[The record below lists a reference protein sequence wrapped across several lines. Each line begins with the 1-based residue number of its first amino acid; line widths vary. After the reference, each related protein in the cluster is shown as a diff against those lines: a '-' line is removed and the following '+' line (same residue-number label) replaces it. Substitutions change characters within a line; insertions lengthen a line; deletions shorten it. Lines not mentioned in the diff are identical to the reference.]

1 MMKHFFPLIG
11 VCCLTVGM
19 LASCSEDEPVTPN
32 IKYNPGTI
40 KLTTAQQAQVENSNE
55 FAWKFFKE
63 VSKGE
68 QQDVFVSPLSVTYA
82 LGMLS
87 NGAVGDTQKEIL
99 EGLEFRS
106 GKVDDINSLC
116 HQLMIESPKL
126 DKSTKVSMANAV
138 VANKNKPLQPDFK
151 NVVEKQYQAL
161 VTNQDFSSPATLSFI
176 NQWASDHTQGMVP
189 KILERINPDGV
200 SYLLNALYFKG
211 IWYRQ
216 FDKKHTKKEAF
227 TKADGTKS
235 QVQMMHQK
243 ERFFAAEND
252 NYQTVVLPYGN
263 GSYEMVVL
271 LPREG
276 KELSSL
282 LQTMDAKKW
291 KDNLKNTYSSKVDL
305 KLPRFTSAYNRE
317 LNDVLKLLGM
327 NAMFDSSKANLTKMS
342 AVSSFVSMVL
352 QKAKI
357 EVDEEGSKAAAV
369 TVVDTAPTAVAPS
382 KPIMFHANRPFM
394 YAIVE
399 HSTGT
404 IFFMGTYQ
412 GK

>member
-11 VCCLTVGM
+11 ACCLSVGM
-19 LASCSEDEPVTPN
+19 LTSCSEDEPVTPN
-32 IKYNPGTI
+32 VKYNPGTI

-82 LGMLS
+82 LGMLA

-126 DKSTKVSMANAV
+126 DKSTQLSMANAV
-138 VANKNKPLQPDFK
+138 VVNKKIQLQPTFQ
-151 NVVEKQYQAL
+151 NVVKKQYDAL
-161 VTNQDFSSPATLSFI
+161 VASKDFGSPATLSFI

-243 ERFFAAEND
+243 EQFLIGENEM
-252 NYQTVVLPYGN
+252 YQTVVLPYGN
-263 GSYEMVVL
+263 GSYEMIVV

-276 KELSSL
+276 KKLSDVL
-282 LQTMDAKKW
+282 VAMNGKQW
-291 KDNLKNTYSSKVDL
+291 KDNLKNTYSSEVDL
-305 KLPRFTSAYNRE
+305 KLPRFTSVYNRE

-327 NAMFDSSKANLTKMS
+327 NAMFDPSKANLTKMS

-369 TVVDTAPTAVAPS
+369 TVVETLDAAAPPS
-382 KPIMFHANRPFM
+382 RPIMFHANRPFM

>member
-126 DKSTKVSMANAV
+126 DKSTQLSMANAV
-138 VANKNKPLQPDFK
+138 VVNKKIQLQPTFQ
-151 NVVEKQYQAL
+151 NVVKKQYDAL
-161 VTNQDFSSPATLSFI
+161 VASKDFSSPATLSFI
-176 NQWASDHTQGMVP
+176 NQWASDNTQGMVP

-216 FDKKHTKKEAF
+216 FDKKRTQQESF
-227 TKADGTKS
+227 TQADGKKLS
-235 QVQMMHQK
+235 VKMMHQK
-243 ERFFAAEND
+243 ERFLAAEND

-276 KELSSL
+276 KDLLSL

-291 KDNLKNTYSSKVDL
+291 KDNLKNTYSSEVDL
-305 KLPRFTSAYNRE
+305 KLPRFTSAYTRE

-327 NAMFDSSKANLTKMS
+327 NTMFERGKADLTKMS
-342 AVSSFVSMVL
+342 KAKAFVSMVL

-369 TVVDTAPTAVAPS
+369 TVVETLDAAAPPS

>member
-11 VCCLTVGM
+11 VCCLSIGM
-19 LASCSEDEPVTPN
+19 LTSCSEDEPVAPN
-32 IKYNPGTI
+32 IKYNPGTV

-68 QQDVFVSPLSVTYA
+68 QEDVFVSPLSVTYA

-106 GKVDDINSLC
+106 GKVDDVNSLC

-126 DKSTKVSMANAV
+126 DKSTQLSMANAV
-138 VANKNKPLQPDFK
+138 VVNKKIQLQPTFQ
-151 NVVEKQYQAL
+151 NVVKKQYDAL
-161 VTNQDFSSPATLSFI
+161 VASKDFSSPATLSFI

-243 ERFFAAEND
+243 EQFLIGENEM
-252 NYQTVVLPYGN
+252 YQTVVLPYGN
-263 GSYEMVVL
+263 GSYEMIVV

-276 KELSSL
+276 KKLSDVL
-282 LQTMDAKKW
+282 VAMNGKQW
-291 KDNLKNTYSSKVDL
+291 KDNLKNMYSSEVDL
-305 KLPRFTSAYNRE
+305 KLPRFTSVYNRE

-327 NAMFDSSKANLTKMS
+327 NAMFDPSKANLTKMS

-369 TVVDTAPTAVAPS
+369 TVVETLETAAPPS
-382 KPIMFHANRPFM
+382 KPIMFHADRPFM
-394 YAIVE
+394 YAIAE

>member
-1 MMKHFFPLIG
+1 MMKHFFPLISA
-11 VCCLTVGM
+11 CCLSVGM
-19 LASCSEDEPVTPN
+19 LTSCSEDEPVTPN
-32 IKYNPGTI
+32 VKYNPGTI

-63 VSKGE
+63 GSKGE

-82 LGMLS
+82 LGMLA

-116 HQLMIESPKL
+116 HQLMMESPKL
-126 DKSTKVSMANAV
+126 DKSTKVSIANAV

-176 NQWASDHTQGMVP
+176 NLWASELTHGMVP
-189 KILERINPDGV
+189 QLLDRVHPDAV
-200 SYLLNALYFKG
+200 TYLLNALYFKG

-216 FDKKHTKKEAF
+216 FDKKRTQQESF
-227 TKADGTKS
+227 TQADGKKLTVK
-235 QVQMMHQK
+235 MMHQK

-276 KELSSL
+276 KDLSSL

-291 KDNLKNTYSSKVDL
+291 KDNLKKTYSSEVDL
-305 KLPRFTSAYNRE
+305 KLPRFTSAYTRE

-327 NAMFDSSKANLTKMS
+327 NTMFERGKADLTKMS
-342 AVSSFVSMVL
+342 MAKAFVSMVL

-369 TVVDTAPTAVAPS
+369 TVVETLDAAAPPS
-382 KPIMFHANRPFM
+382 RPIMFHANRPFM

>member
-1 MMKHFFPLIG
+1 MMKHFFPLISA
-11 VCCLTVGM
+11 CCLSVGM
-19 LASCSEDEPVTPN
+19 LTSCSEDEPVTPN
-32 IKYNPGTI
+32 VKYNPGTI

-126 DKSTKVSMANAV
+126 DKSTQLSMANAV
-138 VANKNKPLQPDFK
+138 VVNKKIQLQPTFQ
-151 NVVEKQYQAL
+151 NVVKKQYDAL
-161 VTNQDFSSPATLSFI
+161 VASKDFSSPATLSFI
-176 NQWASDHTQGMVP
+176 NQWTSDHTQGMVP

-216 FDKKHTKKEAF
+216 FDKKHTKREAF

-243 ERFFAAEND
+243 EQFLIGENEM
-252 NYQTVVLPYGN
+252 YQTVVLPYGN
-263 GSYEMVVL
+263 GSYEMIVV

-276 KELSSL
+276 KDLSSL

-291 KDNLKNTYSSKVDL
+291 KDNLKSTYSSKVDL
-305 KLPRFTSAYNRE
+305 KLPRFTSVYNRE

-327 NAMFDSSKANLTKMS
+327 NAMFDPSKANLTKMS

-369 TVVDTAPTAVAPS
+369 TVVGTAPTATAPS
-382 KPIMFHANRPFM
+382 KPILFHANRPFM

>member
-99 EGLEFRS
+99 EGLEFHS
-106 GKVDDINSLC
+106 GKVEDVNSLC

-126 DKSTKVSMANAV
+126 DKSTRVSIANAV

-216 FDKKHTKKEAF
+216 FDKKRTQQESF
-227 TKADGTKS
+227 TQADGKKLS
-235 QVQMMHQK
+235 VKMMHQK
-243 ERFFAAEND
+243 ERFLAAEND

-276 KELSSL
+276 KDLSSL

-291 KDNLKNTYSSKVDL
+291 KDNLKNTYSSEVDL
-305 KLPRFTSAYNRE
+305 KLPRFTSAYTRE

-327 NAMFDSSKANLTKMS
+327 NAMFDPSKANLTKMS

-369 TVVDTAPTAVAPS
+369 TVIETAPTAVAPS
-382 KPIMFHANRPFM
+382 KPILFHANRPFM

>member
-11 VCCLTVGM
+11 VCCLSIGM
-19 LASCSEDEPVTPN
+19 LTSCSEDEPVAPN
-32 IKYNPGTI
+32 IKYNPGTV
-40 KLTTAQQAQVENSNE
+40 KLTAAQQAQVENSNE
-55 FAWKFFKE
+55 FAWKFLKE

-68 QQDVFVSPLSVTYA
+68 QEDVFVSPLSVTYA

-126 DKSTKVSMANAV
+126 DKSTQLSMANAV
-138 VANKNKPLQPDFK
+138 VVNKKIQLQPTFQ
-151 NVVEKQYQAL
+151 NVVKKQYDAL
-161 VTNQDFSSPATLSFI
+161 VASKDFGSPATLSFI

-243 ERFFAAEND
+243 EQFLIGENEM
-252 NYQTVVLPYGN
+252 YQTVVLPYGN
-263 GSYEMVVL
+263 GSYEMIVV

-276 KELSSL
+276 KKLSDVL
-282 LQTMDAKKW
+282 VAMNGKQW
-291 KDNLKNTYSSKVDL
+291 KDNLKNMYSSEVDL
-305 KLPRFTSAYNRE
+305 KLPRFTSVYNRE

-327 NAMFDSSKANLTKMS
+327 NAMFDPSKANLTKMS

-369 TVVDTAPTAVAPS
+369 TVVENVETALPPS

>member
-1 MMKHFFPLIG
+1 M
-11 VCCLTVGM
+11 LT
-19 LASCSEDEPVTPN
+19 SCSEDEPVAPD
-32 IKYNPGTI
+32 IKYNPGTV
-40 KLTTAQQAQVENSNE
+40 KLTAAQQAQVENSNE

-82 LGMLS
+82 LGMLA

-106 GKVDDINSLC
+106 GKVQDINSLC
-116 HQLMIESPKL
+116 HQLMMEAPKL

-161 VTNQDFSSPATLSFI
+161 VTNQDFGSPATLSFI
-176 NQWASDHTQGMVP
+176 NQWASEQTHGMVP
-189 KILERINPDGV
+189 KLLDRVHPDAV
-200 SYLLNALYFKG
+200 TYLLNALYFKG
-211 IWYRQ
+211 LWYHK
-216 FDKKHTKKEAF
+216 FDKKRTQQESF
-227 TKADGTKS
+227 TLADGKKLS
-235 QVQMMHQK
+235 VKMMHQK

-276 KELSSL
+276 KDLSSL

-305 KLPRFTSAYNRE
+305 KLPRFTSAYTRE

-327 NAMFDSSKANLTKMS
+327 NIMFDRGKADLTKMS
-342 AVSSFVSMVL
+342 VAKAFVSKVL

-357 EVDEEGSKAAAV
+357 EVDEDGSKAAAV
-369 TVVDTAPTAVAPS
+369 TVVETLDAATPPS
-382 KPIMFHANRPFM
+382 RPIMFHANRPFM

>member
-11 VCCLTVGM
+11 VCCLSIGM
-19 LASCSEDEPVTPN
+19 LTSCSEDEPVAPN
-32 IKYNPGTI
+32 IKYNPGTV
-40 KLTTAQQAQVENSNE
+40 KLTAAQQAQVENSNE

-106 GKVDDINSLC
+106 GKVEDINSLC

-126 DKSTKVSMANAV
+126 DKSTQLSMANAV
-138 VANKNKPLQPDFK
+138 VVNKNKPLQPDFK

-243 ERFFAAEND
+243 EQFLIGENEM
-252 NYQTVVLPYGN
+252 YQTVVLPYGN
-263 GSYEMVVL
+263 GSYEMIVV

-276 KELSSL
+276 KKLSDVL
-282 LQTMDAKKW
+282 VAMNGKQW
-291 KDNLKNTYSSKVDL
+291 KDNLKATRFAEVDL
-305 KLPRFTSAYNRE
+305 KLPRFTSVYNRE

-327 NAMFDSSKANLTKMS
+327 NAMFDPSKANLTKMS

-369 TVVDTAPTAVAPS
+369 TVVETLTTAAPPS
-382 KPIMFHANRPFM
+382 RPIMFHANRPFM
-394 YAIVE
+394 YAIAE

>member
-11 VCCLTVGM
+11 VCCLSIGM
-19 LASCSEDEPVTPN
+19 LTSCSEDEPVAPN
-32 IKYNPGTI
+32 IKYNPGTV

-68 QQDVFVSPLSVTYA
+68 QEDVFVSPLSVTYA

-106 GKVDDINSLC
+106 GKVDDVNSLC

-126 DKSTKVSMANAV
+126 DKSTQLSMANAV
-138 VANKNKPLQPDFK
+138 VVNKKIQLQPTFQ
-151 NVVEKQYQAL
+151 NVVKKQYDAL
-161 VTNQDFSSPATLSFI
+161 VASKDFSSPATLSFI

-243 ERFFAAEND
+243 EQFLIGENEM
-252 NYQTVVLPYGN
+252 YQTVVLPYGN
-263 GSYEMVVL
+263 GSYEMIVV

-276 KELSSL
+276 KKLSDVL
-282 LQTMDAKKW
+282 VAMNGKQW
-291 KDNLKNTYSSKVDL
+291 KDNLKNMYSSEVDL
-305 KLPRFTSAYNRE
+305 KLPRFTSVYNRE

-327 NAMFDSSKANLTKMS
+327 NAMFDPSKANLTKMS

-369 TVVDTAPTAVAPS
+369 TVVETLTTAAPPS
-382 KPIMFHANRPFM
+382 RPIMFHANRPFM
-394 YAIVE
+394 YAIAE

>member
-11 VCCLTVGM
+11 ACCLSVGM
-19 LASCSEDEPVTPN
+19 LTSCSEDEPVAPN
-32 IKYNPGTI
+32 IKYNPGTV
-40 KLTTAQQAQVENSNE
+40 KLTAAQQAQVENSNE

-99 EGLEFRS
+99 EGLEFHS
-106 GKVDDINSLC
+106 GKVDDVNSLC

-126 DKSTKVSMANAV
+126 DKSTQLSMANAV
-138 VANKNKPLQPDFK
+138 VANKKIQLQPTFQS
-151 NVVEKQYQAL
+151 VVKKQYDAL
-161 VTNQDFSSPATLSFI
+161 VASKDFGSPATLSFI

-243 ERFFAAEND
+243 EQFLIGENEM
-252 NYQTVVLPYGN
+252 YQTVVLPYGN
-263 GSYEMVVL
+263 GSYEMIVV

-276 KELSSL
+276 KKLSDVL
-282 LQTMDAKKW
+282 VAMNGKQW
-291 KDNLKNTYSSKVDL
+291 KDNLKNTYSSEVDL
-305 KLPRFTSAYNRE
+305 KLPRFTSVYNRE

-327 NAMFDSSKANLTKMS
+327 NAMFDPSKANLTKMS

-369 TVVDTAPTAVAPS
+369 MVVETLTTAAPPS

-394 YAIVE
+394 YAIAE

>member
-1 MMKHFFPLIG
+1 MMKHFFPLVS
-11 VCCLTVGM
+11 VCCLSIGM
-19 LASCSEDEPVTPN
+19 LTSCSEDDPVAPN
-32 IKYNPGTI
+32 VKYNPGAI
-40 KLTTAQQAQVENSNE
+40 KLTTAQQTQVENSNE

-82 LGMLS
+82 LGMLA

-189 KILERINPDGV
+189 KLLDRVHPDAV
-200 SYLLNALYFKG
+200 TYLLNALYFKG
-211 IWYRQ
+211 IWYHK
-216 FDKKHTKKEAF
+216 FDKKRTQQELF
-227 TKADGTKS
+227 TQADGKKLS
-235 QVQMMHQK
+235 VKMMHQK
-243 ERFFAAEND
+243 ERFLAAEND

-276 KELSSL
+276 KDLSSL

-291 KDNLKNTYSSKVDL
+291 KDNLKNTYSSEVDL
-305 KLPRFTSAYNRE
+305 KLPRFTSAYTRE

-327 NAMFDSSKANLTKMS
+327 NTMFERGKADLTKMS
-342 AVSSFVSMVL
+342 MAKAFVSMVL

-357 EVDEEGSKAAAV
+357 DVDEEGSKAAAV
-369 TVVDTAPTAVAPS
+369 TVVETLDAAAPPS

>member
-1 MMKHFFPLIG
+1 MKHFFPLI
-11 VCCLTVGM
+11 VACCLSVGM
-19 LASCSEDEPVTPN
+19 LTSCSEDEPVAPN
-32 IKYNPGTI
+32 IKYNPGTV
-40 KLTTAQQAQVENSNE
+40 KLTAAQQAQVENSNE

-68 QQDVFVSPLSVTYA
+68 QEDVFVSPLSVTYA

-106 GKVDDINSLC
+106 GKVDDVNSLC

-126 DKSTKVSMANAV
+126 DKSTQLSMANAV
-138 VANKNKPLQPDFK
+138 VVNKKIQLQPTFQ
-151 NVVEKQYQAL
+151 NVVKKQYDAL
-161 VTNQDFSSPATLSFI
+161 VASKDFSSPATLSFI

-227 TKADGTKS
+227 TKADGSKS

-243 ERFFAAEND
+243 EQFLIGENEM
-252 NYQTVVLPYGN
+252 YQTVVLPYGN
-263 GSYEMVVL
+263 GSYEMIVV

-276 KELSSL
+276 KKLSDVL
-282 LQTMDAKKW
+282 VAMNGKQW
-291 KDNLKNTYSSKVDL
+291 KDNLKGTRFAEVDL
-305 KLPRFTSAYNRE
+305 KLPRFTSVYNRE

-327 NAMFDSSKANLTKMS
+327 NAMFDPSKANLTKMS

-369 TVVDTAPTAVAPS
+369 TVVETLTTAAPPS
-382 KPIMFHANRPFM
+382 RPIMFHANRPFM
-394 YAIVE
+394 YAIAE

>member
-11 VCCLTVGM
+11 VCCLSVGM
-19 LASCSEDEPVTPN
+19 LTSCSEDEPVAPD

-82 LGMLS
+82 LGMLA

-126 DKSTKVSMANAV
+126 DKSTQLSMANAV
-138 VANKNKPLQPDFK
+138 VVNKKIQLQPTFQ
-151 NVVEKQYQAL
+151 NVVKKQYDAL
-161 VTNQDFSSPATLSFI
+161 VASKDFSSPATLSFI

-243 ERFFAAEND
+243 EQFLIGENEM
-252 NYQTVVLPYGN
+252 YQTVVLPYGN
-263 GSYEMVVL
+263 GSYEMIVV

-276 KELSSL
+276 KKLSDVL
-282 LQTMDAKKW
+282 VAMNGKQW
-291 KDNLKNTYSSKVDL
+291 KDNLKATRFAEVDL
-305 KLPRFTSAYNRE
+305 KLPRFTSVYNRE

-327 NAMFDSSKANLTKMS
+327 NAMFDPSKANLTKMS

-369 TVVDTAPTAVAPS
+369 TVVETLTTAAPPS
-382 KPIMFHANRPFM
+382 RPIMVHANRPFM
-394 YAIVE
+394 YAIAE

>member
-11 VCCLTVGM
+11 VCCLSIGM
-19 LASCSEDEPVTPN
+19 LTSCSEDEPVAPN
-32 IKYNPGTI
+32 IKYNPGTV
-40 KLTTAQQAQVENSNE
+40 KLTAAQQAQVENSNE

-68 QQDVFVSPLSVTYA
+68 QEDVFVSPLSVTYA

-106 GKVDDINSLC
+106 GKVEDINSLC

-126 DKSTKVSMANAV
+126 DKSTQLSMANAV
-138 VANKNKPLQPDFK
+138 VVNKKIQLQPTFQS
-151 NVVEKQYQAL
+151 VVKKQYDAL
-161 VTNQDFSSPATLSFI
+161 VASKDFGSPATLSFI

-216 FDKKHTKKEAF
+216 FDKKHTQQESFTQTDGKKL
-227 TKADGTKS
+227 TVK
-235 QVQMMHQK
+235 MMHQK

-276 KELSSL
+276 KDLSSL

-291 KDNLKNTYSSKVDL
+291 KDNLKSTYSSKVDL
-305 KLPRFTSAYNRE
+305 KLPRFTSAYTRE
-317 LNDVLKLLGM
+317 MNDVLKLLGM
-327 NAMFDSSKANLTKMS
+327 NMMFDREKADLTKMS
-342 AVSSFVSMVL
+342 VAKAFVSTVL

-369 TVVDTAPTAVAPS
+369 TVVETAPTATAPS
-382 KPIMFHANRPFM
+382 KPIIFHANRPFM

>member
-11 VCCLTVGM
+11 VCCLSIGM
-19 LASCSEDEPVTPN
+19 LTSCSEDEPVAPN
-32 IKYNPGTI
+32 IKYNPGTV
-40 KLTTAQQAQVENSNE
+40 KLTAAQQAQVENSNE

-68 QQDVFVSPLSVTYA
+68 QEDVFVSPLSVTYA

-99 EGLEFRS
+99 ESLEFRS
-106 GKVDDINSLC
+106 GKVEDINSLC

-126 DKSTKVSMANAV
+126 DKSTQLSMANAV

-243 ERFFAAEND
+243 EQFLIGENEM
-252 NYQTVVLPYGN
+252 YQTVVLPYGN
-263 GSYEMVVL
+263 GSYEMIVV

-276 KELSSL
+276 KKLSDVL
-282 LQTMDAKKW
+282 VAMNGKQW
-291 KDNLKNTYSSKVDL
+291 KDNLKNTYSSEVDL
-305 KLPRFTSAYNRE
+305 KIPRFTSVYNRE

-327 NAMFDSSKANLTKMS
+327 NAMFDPSKANLTKMS

-369 TVVDTAPTAVAPS
+369 TVVETLTTAAPPS
-382 KPIMFHANRPFM
+382 RPIMFHANRPFM
-394 YAIVE
+394 YAIAE

>member
-1 MMKHFFPLIG
+1 MIKHFFPLIG
-11 VCCLTVGM
+11 VCCLSVGM
-19 LASCSEDEPVTPN
+19 LTSCSEDEPVAPD
-32 IKYNPGTI
+32 IKYNPGTV
-40 KLTTAQQAQVENSNE
+40 KLTAAQQAQVENSNE

-68 QQDVFVSPLSVTYA
+68 QEDVFVSPLSVTYA
-82 LGMLS
+82 LGMLV

-126 DKSTKVSMANAV
+126 DKSTQLSMANAV
-138 VANKNKPLQPDFK
+138 VVNKKIQLQPTFQ
-151 NVVEKQYQAL
+151 NVVKKQYDAL
-161 VTNQDFSSPATLSFI
+161 VASKDFSSPATLSFI
-176 NQWASDHTQGMVP
+176 NQWASDNTQGMVP

-243 ERFFAAEND
+243 EQFLIGENEM
-252 NYQTVVLPYGN
+252 YQTVVLPYGN
-263 GSYEMVVL
+263 GSYEMIVV

-276 KELSSL
+276 KKLSDVL
-282 LQTMDAKKW
+282 VAMNGKQW
-291 KDNLKNTYSSKVDL
+291 KDNLKATRFAEVDL
-305 KLPRFTSAYNRE
+305 KLPRFTSVYNRE

-327 NAMFDSSKANLTKMS
+327 NAMFDPSKANLTKMS

-369 TVVDTAPTAVAPS
+369 TVVETLTTAAPPS
-382 KPIMFHANRPFM
+382 RPIMFHANRPFM
-394 YAIVE
+394 YAIAE

>member
-1 MMKHFFPLIG
+1 MMKHFFPLISA
-11 VCCLTVGM
+11 CCLSVGM
-19 LASCSEDEPVTPN
+19 LTSCSEDEPVTPN
-32 IKYNPGTI
+32 VKYNPGTI

-82 LGMLS
+82 LGMLA

-116 HQLMIESPKL
+116 HQLMMESPKL

-176 NQWASDHTQGMVP
+176 NLWASELTHGMVP
-189 KILERINPDGV
+189 QLLDRVNPDAV
-200 SYLLNALYFKG
+200 TYLLNALYFKG

-216 FDKKHTKKEAF
+216 FDKKRTQQESF
-227 TKADGTKS
+227 TQADGKKLS
-235 QVQMMHQK
+235 VKMMHQK

-276 KELSSL
+276 KDLSSL

-291 KDNLKNTYSSKVDL
+291 KDNLKSTYSSKVDL
-305 KLPRFTSAYNRE
+305 KLPRFTSAYTRE

-327 NAMFDSSKANLTKMS
+327 NMMFDREKADLTKMS
-342 AVSSFVSMVL
+342 VAKAFVSTVL

-369 TVVDTAPTAVAPS
+369 TVVETAPTATAPS
-382 KPIMFHANRPFM
+382 KPIIFHANRPFM

>member
-1 MMKHFFPLIG
+1 MMKHFFPLISA
-11 VCCLTVGM
+11 CCLSVGM
-19 LASCSEDEPVTPN
+19 LTSCSEDEPVTPN
-32 IKYNPGTI
+32 VKYNPGTI

-82 LGMLS
+82 LGMLA

-116 HQLMIESPKL
+116 HQLMMESPKL
-126 DKSTKVSMANAV
+126 DKSTKVSIANAV

-176 NQWASDHTQGMVP
+176 NLWASELTHGMVP
-189 KILERINPDGV
+189 KLLDRVHPDAV
-200 SYLLNALYFKG
+200 TYLLNALYFKG
-211 IWYRQ
+211 IWYHK
-216 FDKKHTKKEAF
+216 FDKKRTQQESF
-227 TKADGTKS
+227 TQADGKKLTVK
-235 QVQMMHQK
+235 MMHQK

-276 KELSSL
+276 KDLSSL

-291 KDNLKNTYSSKVDL
+291 KDNLKNTYSSEVDL
-305 KLPRFTSAYNRE
+305 KLPRFTSAYTRE

-327 NAMFDSSKANLTKMS
+327 NTMFERGKADLTKMS
-342 AVSSFVSMVL
+342 KAKAFVSMVL

-369 TVVDTAPTAVAPS
+369 TVVETLDAAAPPS

>member
-106 GKVDDINSLC
+106 GKVEDINSLC

-382 KPIMFHANRPFM
+382 KPILFHANRPFM

>member
-11 VCCLTVGM
+11 VCCLSIGM
-19 LASCSEDEPVTPN
+19 LTSCSEDEPVAPN
-32 IKYNPGTI
+32 IKYNPGTV
-40 KLTTAQQAQVENSNE
+40 KLTAAQQAQVENSNE

-87 NGAVGDTQKEIL
+87 NGAVGDTQNEIL

-106 GKVDDINSLC
+106 GKVEDINSLC

-126 DKSTKVSMANAV
+126 DKSTQLSMANAV
-138 VANKNKPLQPDFK
+138 VVNKKIQLQPTFQ
-151 NVVEKQYQAL
+151 NVVKKQYDAL
-161 VTNQDFSSPATLSFI
+161 VASKDFGSPATLSFI

-227 TKADGTKS
+227 TKADGSKS

-263 GSYEMVVL
+263 GSYEMIVV

-276 KELSSL
+276 KKLSDVL
-282 LQTMDAKKW
+282 VAMNGKQW
-291 KDNLKNTYSSKVDL
+291 KDNLKNTYSSEVDL
-305 KLPRFTSAYNRE
+305 KLPRFTSVYNRE

-327 NAMFDSSKANLTKMS
+327 NAMFDPTKANLTKMS

-369 TVVDTAPTAVAPS
+369 TVVGTAPTATAPS
-382 KPIMFHANRPFM
+382 KPILFHANRPFM

>member
-1 MMKHFFPLIG
+1 MIKHFFPLIG
-11 VCCLTVGM
+11 VCCLSVGM
-19 LASCSEDEPVTPN
+19 LTSCSEDEPVAPD
-32 IKYNPGTI
+32 IKYNPGTV
-40 KLTTAQQAQVENSNE
+40 KLTAAQQAQVENSNE

-68 QQDVFVSPLSVTYA
+68 QEDVFVSPLSVTYA
-82 LGMLS
+82 LGMLV
-87 NGAVGDTQKEIL
+87 NGALGDTQKEIL

-126 DKSTKVSMANAV
+126 DKSTQLSMANAV
-138 VANKNKPLQPDFK
+138 VVNKKIQLQPTFQ
-151 NVVEKQYQAL
+151 NVVKKQYDAL
-161 VTNQDFSSPATLSFI
+161 VASKDFSSPATLSFI
-176 NQWASDHTQGMVP
+176 NQWASDNTQGMVP

-243 ERFFAAEND
+243 EQFLIGENEM
-252 NYQTVVLPYGN
+252 YQTVVLPYGN
-263 GSYEMVVL
+263 GSYEMIVV

-276 KELSSL
+276 KDLSSL

-291 KDNLKNTYSSKVDL
+291 KDNLKNT
-305 KLPRFTSAYNRE
+305 
-317 LNDVLKLLGM
+317 
-327 NAMFDSSKANLTKMS
+327 
-342 AVSSFVSMVL
+342 
-352 QKAKI
+352 
-357 EVDEEGSKAAAV
+357 
-369 TVVDTAPTAVAPS
+369 
-382 KPIMFHANRPFM
+382 
-394 YAIVE
+394 
-399 HSTGT
+399 
-404 IFFMGTYQ
+404 
-412 GK
+412 

>member
-11 VCCLTVGM
+11 ACCLSVGM
-19 LASCSEDEPVTPN
+19 LTSCSEDEPVTPN
-32 IKYNPGTI
+32 VKYNPGTI

-82 LGMLS
+82 LGMLA

-126 DKSTKVSMANAV
+126 DKSTQLSMANAV
-138 VANKNKPLQPDFK
+138 VVNKKIQLQPTFQ
-151 NVVEKQYQAL
+151 NVVKKQYDAL
-161 VTNQDFSSPATLSFI
+161 VASKDFSSPATLSFI

-243 ERFFAAEND
+243 EQFLIGENEM
-252 NYQTVVLPYGN
+252 YQTVVLPYGN
-263 GSYEMVVL
+263 GSYEMIVV

-276 KELSSL
+276 KKLSDVL
-282 LQTMDAKKW
+282 VAMNGKQW
-291 KDNLKNTYSSKVDL
+291 KDNLKATRFAEVDL
-305 KLPRFTSAYNRE
+305 KLPRFTSVYNRE

-327 NAMFDSSKANLTKMS
+327 NAMFDPSKANLTKMS

-369 TVVDTAPTAVAPS
+369 TVVETLTTAAPPS
-382 KPIMFHANRPFM
+382 RPIMVHANRPFM
-394 YAIVE
+394 YAIAE

>member
-1 MMKHFFPLIG
+1 MMKHFFPLISA
-11 VCCLTVGM
+11 CCLSVGM
-19 LASCSEDEPVTPN
+19 LTSCSEDEPVTPN
-32 IKYNPGTI
+32 VKYNPGTI

-82 LGMLS
+82 LGMLA

-116 HQLMIESPKL
+116 HQLMMESPKL
-126 DKSTKVSMANAV
+126 DKSTKVSIANAV

-176 NQWASDHTQGMVP
+176 NLWASELTHGMVP
-189 KILERINPDGV
+189 KLLDRVHPDAV
-200 SYLLNALYFKG
+200 TYLLNALYFKG

-216 FDKKHTKKEAF
+216 FDKKRTQQESF
-227 TKADGTKS
+227 TQADGKKLTVK
-235 QVQMMHQK
+235 MMHQK

-276 KELSSL
+276 KDLSSL

-291 KDNLKNTYSSKVDL
+291 KDNLKSTYSSEVDL
-305 KLPRFTSAYNRE
+305 KLPRFTSAYTRE

-327 NAMFDSSKANLTKMS
+327 NTMFERGKADLTKMS
-342 AVSSFVSMVL
+342 KAKAFVSMVL

-369 TVVDTAPTAVAPS
+369 TVVETLDAAASPS
-382 KPIMFHANRPFM
+382 RPIMFHANRPFM

>member
-11 VCCLTVGM
+11 VCCLSIGM
-19 LASCSEDEPVTPN
+19 LTSCSEDEPVAPN
-32 IKYNPGTI
+32 IKYNPGTV
-40 KLTTAQQAQVENSNE
+40 KLTAAQQAQVENSNE

-68 QQDVFVSPLSVTYA
+68 QEDVFVSPLSVTYA
-82 LGMLS
+82 LGMLA
-87 NGAVGDTQKEIL
+87 NGAVGDTQKEIW

-116 HQLMIESPKL
+116 HQLMIGSPKL

-216 FDKKHTKKEAF
+216 FDKKRTQQESF
-227 TKADGTKS
+227 TQADGKKLS
-235 QVQMMHQK
+235 VKMMHQK
-243 ERFFAAEND
+243 ERFLAAEND

-276 KELSSL
+276 KDLSSL

-291 KDNLKNTYSSKVDL
+291 KDNPKNTYSSEVDL
-305 KLPRFTSAYNRE
+305 KLPRFTSAYTRE

-327 NAMFDSSKANLTKMS
+327 NAMFDPSKANLTKMS

-369 TVVDTAPTAVAPS
+369 TVIETAPTAVAPS
-382 KPIMFHANRPFM
+382 KPILFHANRPFM

>member
-11 VCCLTVGM
+11 VCCLSVGM
-19 LASCSEDEPVTPN
+19 LTSCSEDEPVAPN
-32 IKYNPGTI
+32 IKYNPGTV
-40 KLTTAQQAQVENSNE
+40 KLTAAQQAQVENSNE

-82 LGMLS
+82 LGMLA

-126 DKSTKVSMANAV
+126 DKSTQLSMANAV
-138 VANKNKPLQPDFK
+138 VVNKKIQLQPTFQ
-151 NVVEKQYQAL
+151 NVVKKQYDAL
-161 VTNQDFSSPATLSFI
+161 VASKDFGSPATLSFI

-243 ERFFAAEND
+243 EQFLIGENEM
-252 NYQTVVLPYGN
+252 YQTVVLPYGN
-263 GSYEMVVL
+263 GSYEMIVV

-276 KELSSL
+276 KKLSDVL
-282 LQTMDAKKW
+282 VAMNGKQW
-291 KDNLKNTYSSKVDL
+291 KDNLKNTYSSEVDL
-305 KLPRFTSAYNRE
+305 KLPRFTSVYNRE

-327 NAMFDSSKANLTKMS
+327 NAMFDPSKANLTKMS

-369 TVVDTAPTAVAPS
+369 TVVETLTTAAPPS
-382 KPIMFHANRPFM
+382 RPIMFHANRPFM

>member
-1 MMKHFFPLIG
+1 MMKHFFPLVS
-11 VCCLTVGM
+11 VCCLSIGM
-19 LASCSEDEPVTPN
+19 LTSCSEDEPVSPDV
-32 IKYNPGTI
+32 KYNPGTI
-40 KLTTAQQAQVENSNE
+40 KLTAAQQAQVENSNE

-82 LGMLS
+82 LGMLA

-189 KILERINPDGV
+189 KLLDRVHPDAV
-200 SYLLNALYFKG
+200 TYLLNALYFKG
-211 IWYRQ
+211 IWYHK
-216 FDKKHTKKEAF
+216 FDKKRTQQESF
-227 TKADGTKS
+227 TQADGKKLS
-235 QVQMMHQK
+235 VKMMHQK

-276 KELSSL
+276 KDLLSL

-291 KDNLKNTYSSKVDL
+291 KDNLKNTYSSEVDL
-305 KLPRFTSAYNRE
+305 KLPRFTSAYTRE

-327 NAMFDSSKANLTKMS
+327 NAMFDPSKANLTKMS

-369 TVVDTAPTAVAPS
+369 TVIETAPTAVAPS
-382 KPIMFHANRPFM
+382 KPILFHANRPFM

>member
-1 MMKHFFPLIG
+1 MMKHFFFLFG
-11 VCCLTVGM
+11 VCCLSVGM
-19 LASCSEDEPVTPN
+19 LTSCSEDEPVAPN
-32 IKYNPGTI
+32 IKYNPGTV
-40 KLTTAQQAQVENSNE
+40 KLTAAQQAQVENSNE

-68 QQDVFVSPLSVTYA
+68 QEDVFVSPLSVTYA
-82 LGMLS
+82 LGMLA

-99 EGLEFRS
+99 EGLEFLS

-116 HQLMIESPKL
+116 HQLMMEAPKL

-138 VANKNKPLQPDFK
+138 VANKNKPLKPDFK

-176 NQWASDHTQGMVP
+176 NQWASEQTHGMVP
-189 KILERINPDGV
+189 KLLDRVHPDAV
-200 SYLLNALYFKG
+200 TYLLNALYFKG
-211 IWYRQ
+211 LWYHK
-216 FDKKHTKKEAF
+216 FDKKRTQQESF
-227 TKADGTKS
+227 TQADGKKLS
-235 QVQMMHQK
+235 VKMMHQK

-276 KELSSL
+276 KDLSSL

-291 KDNLKNTYSSKVDL
+291 KDNLKNTYSSEVDL
-305 KLPRFTSAYNRE
+305 KLPRFTSAYTRE

-327 NAMFDSSKANLTKMS
+327 NIMFDRGKADLTKMS
-342 AVSSFVSMVL
+342 VAKAFVSKVL

-357 EVDEEGSKAAAV
+357 EVDEDGSKAAAV
-369 TVVDTAPTAVAPS
+369 TVVETLDAATPPS
-382 KPIMFHANRPFM
+382 RPIMFHANRPFM

>member
-1 MMKHFFPLIG
+1 MMKHFFPLISA
-11 VCCLTVGM
+11 CCLSVGM
-19 LASCSEDEPVTPN
+19 LTSCSEDEPVAPD

-68 QQDVFVSPLSVTYA
+68 QEDVFVSPLSVTYA
-82 LGMLS
+82 LGMLA

-99 EGLEFRS
+99 EGLELRS

-126 DKSTKVSMANAV
+126 DKSTQLSMANAV
-138 VANKNKPLQPDFK
+138 VANKNKQLKPDFK

-216 FDKKHTKKEAF
+216 FDKKRTQQESF
-227 TKADGTKS
+227 TQADGKKLS
-235 QVQMMHQK
+235 VKMMHQK
-243 ERFFAAEND
+243 ERFLAAEND

-276 KELSSL
+276 KDLSSL

-291 KDNLKNTYSSKVDL
+291 KDNLKNTYSSEVDL
-305 KLPRFTSAYNRE
+305 KLPRFTSAYTRE

-327 NAMFDSSKANLTKMS
+327 NAMFDPSKANLTKMS

-369 TVVDTAPTAVAPS
+369 TVIETAPTAVAPS
-382 KPIMFHANRPFM
+382 KPILFHANRPFM

>member
-1 MMKHFFPLIG
+1 MMKHFFPLISA
-11 VCCLTVGM
+11 CCLSVGM
-19 LASCSEDEPVTPN
+19 LTSCSEDEPVTPN
-32 IKYNPGTI
+32 VKYNPGTI

-82 LGMLS
+82 LGMLA

-116 HQLMIESPKL
+116 HQLMMESPKL

-138 VANKNKPLQPDFK
+138 VANKSKSLQPDFK

-176 NQWASDHTQGMVP
+176 NLWASELTHGMVP
-189 KILERINPDGV
+189 KLLDRVHPDAV
-200 SYLLNALYFKG
+200 TYLLNALYFKG

-216 FDKKHTKKEAF
+216 FDKKRTQQESF
-227 TKADGTKS
+227 TQADGKKLTVK
-235 QVQMMHQK
+235 MMHQK

-276 KELSSL
+276 KDLSSL

-291 KDNLKNTYSSKVDL
+291 KDNLKKTYSSEVDL
-305 KLPRFTSAYNRE
+305 KLPRFTSAYTRE

-327 NAMFDSSKANLTKMS
+327 NTMFERGKADLTKMS
-342 AVSSFVSMVL
+342 VAKAFVSMVL

-369 TVVDTAPTAVAPS
+369 TVVETLDAAAPPS
-382 KPIMFHANRPFM
+382 RPIMFHANRPFM

>member
-11 VCCLTVGM
+11 VCCLSVGM
-19 LASCSEDEPVTPN
+19 LASCSEDEPVAHD

-68 QQDVFVSPLSVTYA
+68 QEDVFVSPLSVTYA
-82 LGMLS
+82 LGMLA

-116 HQLMIESPKL
+116 HQLMMEAPKL

-138 VANKNKPLQPDFK
+138 VANENKPLKPDFK

-176 NQWASDHTQGMVP
+176 NQWASDRTQGMVP

-216 FDKKHTKKEAF
+216 FDKKRTQQESF
-227 TKADGTKS
+227 TQADGKKLS
-235 QVQMMHQK
+235 VKMMHQK
-243 ERFFAAEND
+243 ERFLAAEND

-276 KELSSL
+276 KDLSSL

-291 KDNLKNTYSSKVDL
+291 KDNLKNTYSSEVDL
-305 KLPRFTSAYNRE
+305 KLPRFTSAYTRE

-327 NAMFDSSKANLTKMS
+327 NAMFDPSKANLTKMS

-369 TVVDTAPTAVAPS
+369 TVIETAPTAVAPS
-382 KPIMFHANRPFM
+382 KPILFHANRPFM

>member
-1 MMKHFFPLIG
+1 MMKHFFPLISA
-11 VCCLTVGM
+11 CCLSIGM
-19 LASCSEDEPVTPN
+19 LTSCSEDEPVAPN
-32 IKYNPGTI
+32 IKYNPGTV
-40 KLTTAQQAQVENSNE
+40 KLTAAQQAQVENSNE

-68 QQDVFVSPLSVTYA
+68 QEDVFVSPLSVTYA
-82 LGMLS
+82 LGMLA

-106 GKVDDINSLC
+106 GKVEDINSLC

-138 VANKNKPLQPDFK
+138 VANKNKPLKPDFK

-176 NQWASDHTQGMVP
+176 NQWASEQTHGMVP
-189 KILERINPDGV
+189 KLLDRVHPDAV
-200 SYLLNALYFKG
+200 TYLLNALYFKG

-216 FDKKHTKKEAF
+216 FDKKRTQQESF
-227 TKADGTKS
+227 TQADGKKLTVK
-235 QVQMMHQK
+235 MMHQK

-276 KELSSL
+276 KDWSSL

-291 KDNLKNTYSSKVDL
+291 KDNLKSTYSSKVDL
-305 KLPRFTSAYNRE
+305 KLPRFTSAYTRE

-327 NAMFDSSKANLTKMS
+327 NVMFDREKADLTKMS
-342 AVSSFVSMVL
+342 VAKAFVSTVL

-369 TVVDTAPTAVAPS
+369 TVVETAPTATAPS
-382 KPIMFHANRPFM
+382 KPIIFHANRPFM

>member
-1 MMKHFFPLIG
+1 MMKHFFPLISA
-11 VCCLTVGM
+11 CCLSVGM
-19 LASCSEDEPVTPN
+19 LTSCSEDEPVTPN
-32 IKYNPGTI
+32 VKYNPGTI

-82 LGMLS
+82 LGMLA

-116 HQLMIESPKL
+116 HQLMMESPKL

-176 NQWASDHTQGMVP
+176 NLWASELTHGMVP
-189 KILERINPDGV
+189 KLLGRVHPDAV
-200 SYLLNALYFKG
+200 TYLLNALYFKG

-216 FDKKHTKKEAF
+216 FDKKRTQQESF
-227 TKADGTKS
+227 TQADGKKLTVK
-235 QVQMMHQK
+235 MMHQK
-243 ERFFAAEND
+243 ERFFAAENE

-276 KELSSL
+276 KDLSSL

-291 KDNLKNTYSSKVDL
+291 KDNLKNTYSSEVDL
-305 KLPRFTSAYNRE
+305 KLPRFTSAYTRE

-327 NAMFDSSKANLTKMS
+327 NTMFERGKADLTKMS
-342 AVSSFVSMVL
+342 KAKAFVSMVL

-369 TVVDTAPTAVAPS
+369 TVVETLDAAAPPS
-382 KPIMFHANRPFM
+382 RPIMFHANRPFM

>member
-1 MMKHFFPLIG
+1 MMKHFYPL
-11 VCCLTVGM
+11 VSACCLSIGM
-19 LASCSEDEPVTPN
+19 LTSCSEDEPVAPN
-32 IKYNPGTI
+32 IKYNPGTV
-40 KLTTAQQAQVENSNE
+40 KLTAAQQAQVENSNE

-68 QQDVFVSPLSVTYA
+68 QEDVFVSPLSVTYA
-82 LGMLS
+82 LGMLV

-106 GKVDDINSLC
+106 GKVDDVNSLC

-126 DKSTKVSMANAV
+126 DKSTKVSIANAV

-243 ERFFAAEND
+243 EQFLIGEND
-252 NYQTVVLPYGN
+252 MYQTVVLPYGN
-263 GSYEMVVL
+263 GSYEMIVV

-276 KELSSL
+276 KKLSDVL
-282 LQTMDAKKW
+282 VAMNGKQW
-291 KDNLKNTYSSKVDL
+291 KDNLKNTYSSEVDL
-305 KLPRFTSAYNRE
+305 KLPRFTSVYNRE

-327 NAMFDSSKANLTKMS
+327 NAMFDPSKANLTKMS

-369 TVVDTAPTAVAPS
+369 TVVETLTTAAPPS
-382 KPIMFHANRPFM
+382 RPIMFHANRPFM
-394 YAIVE
+394 YAIAE

>member
-11 VCCLTVGM
+11 VCCLSIGM
-19 LASCSEDEPVTPN
+19 LTSCSEDEPVAPN
-32 IKYNPGTI
+32 IKYNPGTV
-40 KLTTAQQAQVENSNE
+40 KLTAAQQAQVENSNE

-68 QQDVFVSPLSVTYA
+68 QEDVFVSPLSVTYA

-106 GKVDDINSLC
+106 GKVEDINSLC

-126 DKSTKVSMANAV
+126 DKSTQLSMANAV

-189 KILERINPDGV
+189 KILERINPDRV

-216 FDKKHTKKEAF
+216 FDKKRTQQESF
-227 TKADGTKS
+227 TQADGKKLS
-235 QVQMMHQK
+235 VKMMHQK
-243 ERFFAAEND
+243 ERFLAAEND

-276 KELSSL
+276 KDLSSL

-291 KDNLKNTYSSKVDL
+291 KDNLKNTYSSEVDL
-305 KLPRFTSAYNRE
+305 KLPRFTSAYTRE

-327 NAMFDSSKANLTKMS
+327 NAMFDPSKANLTKMS

-369 TVVDTAPTAVAPS
+369 TVIETAPTAVAPS
-382 KPIMFHANRPFM
+382 KPILFHANRPFM

>member
-11 VCCLTVGM
+11 VCCLSIGM
-19 LASCSEDEPVTPN
+19 LTSCSEDEPVAPN
-32 IKYNPGTI
+32 IKYNPGTV
-40 KLTTAQQAQVENSNE
+40 KLTAAQQAQVENSNE
-55 FAWKFFKE
+55 FAWKFLKE

-68 QQDVFVSPLSVTYA
+68 QEDVFVSPLSVTYA

-126 DKSTKVSMANAV
+126 DKSTQLSMANAV
-138 VANKNKPLQPDFK
+138 VVNKKIQLQPTFQ
-151 NVVEKQYQAL
+151 NVVKKQYDAL
-161 VTNQDFSSPATLSFI
+161 VASKDFGSPATLSFI

-243 ERFFAAEND
+243 EQFLIGENEM
-252 NYQTVVLPYGN
+252 YQTVVLPYGN
-263 GSYEMVVL
+263 GSYEMIVV

-276 KELSSL
+276 KKLSDVL
-282 LQTMDAKKW
+282 VAMNGKQW
-291 KDNLKNTYSSKVDL
+291 KDNLKNTYSSEVDL
-305 KLPRFTSAYNRE
+305 KLPRFTSVYNRE

-327 NAMFDSSKANLTKMS
+327 NAMFDPSKANLTKMS

-369 TVVDTAPTAVAPS
+369 TVVETLETAAPPS
-382 KPIMFHANRPFM
+382 KPIMFHADRPFM
-394 YAIVE
+394 YAIAE

>member
-11 VCCLTVGM
+11 ACCLSVGM
-19 LASCSEDEPVTPN
+19 LTSCSEDEPVAPN
-32 IKYNPGTI
+32 IKYNPGTV
-40 KLTTAQQAQVENSNE
+40 KLTAAQQAQVENSNE

-68 QQDVFVSPLSVTYA
+68 QEDVFVSPLSVTYA

-106 GKVDDINSLC
+106 GKVDDVNSLC

-126 DKSTKVSMANAV
+126 DKSTQISMANAV
-138 VANKNKPLQPDFK
+138 VANKKIQLQPTFQS
-151 NVVEKQYQAL
+151 VVKKQYDAL
-161 VTNQDFSSPATLSFI
+161 VVSKDFGSPATLSFI

-382 KPIMFHANRPFM
+382 KPILFHANRPFM

>member
-1 MMKHFFPLIG
+1 MMKHFFPLISA
-11 VCCLTVGM
+11 CCLSVGM
-19 LASCSEDEPVTPN
+19 LTSCSEDEPVTPN
-32 IKYNPGTI
+32 VKYNPGTI

-82 LGMLS
+82 LGMLA

-176 NQWASDHTQGMVP
+176 NLWASELTHGMVP
-189 KILERINPDGV
+189 KLLDRVHPDAV
-200 SYLLNALYFKG
+200 TYLLNALYFKG

-216 FDKKHTKKEAF
+216 FDKKRTQQESF
-227 TKADGTKS
+227 TQADGKKLS
-235 QVQMMHQK
+235 VKMMHQK

-276 KELSSL
+276 KDLSSL

-291 KDNLKNTYSSKVDL
+291 KDNLKKTYSSEVDL
-305 KLPRFTSAYNRE
+305 KLPRFTSAYTRE

-327 NAMFDSSKANLTKMS
+327 NTMFERGKADLTKMS
-342 AVSSFVSMVL
+342 VAKAFVSMVL

-369 TVVDTAPTAVAPS
+369 TVVETLDAAAPPS
-382 KPIMFHANRPFM
+382 RPIMFHANRPFM

>member
-1 MMKHFFPLIG
+1 M
-11 VCCLTVGM
+11 LT
-19 LASCSEDEPVTPN
+19 SCSEDEPVTPN
-32 IKYNPGTI
+32 VKYNPGTI

-82 LGMLS
+82 LGMLA

-176 NQWASDHTQGMVP
+176 NLWASELTHGMVP
-189 KILERINPDGV
+189 QLLDRVHPDAV
-200 SYLLNALYFKG
+200 TYLLNALYFKG

-216 FDKKHTKKEAF
+216 FDKKRTQQESF
-227 TKADGTKS
+227 TQADGKKLTVK
-235 QVQMMHQK
+235 MMHQK

-276 KELSSL
+276 KDLSSL

-291 KDNLKNTYSSKVDL
+291 KDNLKSTYSSKVDL
-305 KLPRFTSAYNRE
+305 KLPRFTSAYTRE

-327 NAMFDSSKANLTKMS
+327 STMFDREKADLTKMS
-342 AVSSFVSMVL
+342 VAKAFVSTVL

-369 TVVDTAPTAVAPS
+369 TVVETAPTATAPS
-382 KPIMFHANRPFM
+382 KPILFHANRPFM